1 MQARAALPCLPSSLH
16 NRPTLLW
23 CDAAQPHVTQGD
35 AVKTHNYSRR
45 EFVGMSAAAGASLAA
60 NTLGPLP
67 PHLVPDPGAVAASD
81 RVRFGMIGV
90 GMQGSGLL
98 SQAITLPGVEC
109 AAACDLYD
117 GRHTLAR
124 EIVRAD
130 LPVTRRYQEL
140 LDNKEIDCIVAAV
153 PDHWHKQVV
162 VDAVSAGK
170 DIYCEKPMS
179 HSAAD
184 GVAMVDAAK
193 RSGRIV
199 QIGSQRV
206 SSQVCAKAKELIAQG
221 TLGDLMLV
229 EGWLGRNDPTGAWE
243 YPPPP
248 DLSPKNLDWD
258 TWQGTVPK
266 RPFDPVI
273 FARWRCWKEY
283 GTGVAGDLLVHLVSG
298 MMFMLGIN
306 APPKQ
311 ASAVGGI
318 RRWKDGRNMPD
329 VQAVVYDYDGL
340 PVYMRLN
347 LGTEMPETYRIQG
360 SKGLLEV
367 TGSAL
372 TLTPQSGKDQY
383 PSYYTGSYPR
393 ALRQAYLAKWHEEN
407 DPKMGQPVTMPE
419 TISFSGPDFDDIR
432 PHQWTF
438 FEAVR
443 TRKPVVEDVVFGHH
457 AALACHMANESYFR
471 RGAVSW
477 DEATKTIKG

>member
-1 MQARAALPCLPSSLH
+1 VS
-16 NRPTLLW
+16 
-23 CDAAQPHVTQGD
+23 
-35 AVKTHNYSRR
+35 VKRNDWSRR
-45 EFVGMSAAAGASLAA
+45 EFVGTSAAAAGASLAA
-60 NTLGPLP
+60 QTIGPIPQRFLTRP
-67 PHLVPDPGAVAASD
+67 PPGPASD

-90 GMQGSGLL
+90 GMQGNWLL
-98 SQAITLPGVEC
+98 SESIQLPGVEC
-109 AAACDLYD
+109 AGACDLYD

-140 LDNKEIDCIVAAV
+140 LVNKDIDCIVAAV

-179 HSAAD
+179 HTPAD

-193 RSGRIV
+193 RAGRIV

-206 SSQVCAKAKELIAQG
+206 SSQVCAKARELISQG

-229 EGWLGRNDPTGAWE
+229 EGWLGRNDPTGAWQ

-248 DLSPKNLDWD
+248 DLSPRNLDWD

-266 RPFDPVI
+266 RAFDPNI

-283 GTGVAGDLLVHLVSG
+283 GTGVAGDLLVHLISG
-298 MMFMLGIN
+298 MLFMVGMN
-306 APPKQ
+306 EPPKQ

-329 VQAVVYDYDGL
+329 VHAVVYDYDGL

-347 LGTEMPETYRIQG
+347 LGTEMPEVYRIQG
-360 SKGLLEV
+360 SKGVLEV
-367 TGSAL
+367 TGSSL
-372 TLTPQSGKDQY
+372 SYTPQSGKDRY

-393 ALRQAYLAKWHEEN
+393 ALRDAYLAKWHQDN
-407 DPKMGQPVTMPE
+407 DPKLGQQVAMPE
-419 TISFSGPDFDDIR
+419 TISFSGPDFDDVR
-432 PHQWTF
+432 PHLWTF

-471 RGAVSW
+471 KSAVWW
-477 DEATKTIKG
+477 DDASKSIKT